1 MKSELLK
8 SIMNAT
14 KKGLKVSFFRDPL
27 GLVVSITKRTE
38 QGNLGID
45 NIITI
50 EEIEAGFFDPV
61 ENFINE
67 NINNF

>member
-1 MKSELLK
+1 MD
-8 SIMNAT
+8 AT
-14 KKGLKVSFFRDPL
+14 KKGLKVSFFGDPL